1 MVWTQTPKEIENFI
15 KILSSLEKTPLW
27 IKFLFLGNNLIMH
40 GKYSS
45 CRFLEN
51 STGFFEYSAEE
62 IISPIGII
70 FFNCQMRQQN
80 NFYVIWW
87 SIIWNK

>member
-1 MVWTQTPKEIENFI
+1 
-15 KILSSLEKTPLW
+15 
-27 IKFLFLGNNLIMH
+27 MH

-70 FFNCQMRQQN
+70 FFQLSNETIKQFLCNMMI
-80 NFYVIWW
+80 YHL
-87 SIIWNK
+87 K

>member
-15 KILSSLEKTPLW
+15 KILSSLEKNPLW

-45 CRFLEN
+45 WRFLEN

-70 FFNCQMRQQN
+70 FFQLSNETIKQFLCNMMI
-80 NFYVIWW
+80 YHL
-87 SIIWNK
+87 K

>member
-15 KILSSLEKTPLW
+15 KILSSLEKKPLW

-70 FFNCQMRQQN
+70 FFQLSNETIKQFLCNMMI
-80 NFYVIWW
+80 YHL
-87 SIIWNK
+87 K

>member
-27 IKFLFLGNNLIMH
+27 IKVLFLGNNLIMY

-70 FFNCQMRQQN
+70 FFQLSNETIKQFLCNMMI
-80 NFYVIWW
+80 YHL
-87 SIIWNK
+87 K